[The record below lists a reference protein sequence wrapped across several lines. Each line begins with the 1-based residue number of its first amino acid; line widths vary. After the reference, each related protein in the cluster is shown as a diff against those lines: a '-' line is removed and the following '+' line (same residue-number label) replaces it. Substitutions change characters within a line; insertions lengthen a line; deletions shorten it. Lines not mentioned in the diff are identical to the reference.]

1 MLIDPRKMS
10 PSVIG
15 IQEAAYSMQ
24 IRLSIEF
31 VVKIF
36 RVCVHSG
43 LTVFGSML
51 TYNPIRLGLI

>member
-1 MLIDPRKMS
+1 MLIGSSENESLDYRRS
-10 PSVIG
+10 RSCILYANSVV
-15 IQEAAYSMQ
+15 Y
-24 IRLSIEF
+24 RF